1 MAEPQVTGPA
11 ASTDRRGA
19 ILGGIML
26 AGLGVLAVWL
36 LAVVF
41 IARSGTASASPTP
54 NPSNFTYAS
63 VKAAPP
69 LTLTDQDGQS
79 FSLTS
84 LRGHPVLVFFG
95 YTHCPDVCPA
105 TVGIV
110 NESVAAA
117 GAGPRAVF
125 VSIDPER
132 DNTPAMKSY
141 LKYLPPFYTGLS
153 GTPDEIQQNAQGWGV
168 KYAKIETD
176 AAGGY
181 AMAHTADLYLV
192 DAQGRLRAHFP
203 FGTQAGPVTA
213 ALKALLA
220 ETPVPTDAPA
230 TAAPTG
236 GTPTSA
242 PATATPSAVPGA
254 LVARVISSAVWAGGP
269 SPVILTVGDGTGRL
283 LDGTVPID
291 VTVTGAGGAA
301 AGGPVRAVA
310 VKPWGE
316 QVVYYVATV
325 TIPSPGEWQ
334 LAIQSGDGRTASVA
348 VDAMDQGTSAPLGAM
363 APDVHTPTLAD
374 VGGVV
379 RAVTTQP
386 DPDPRLS
393 QTSTSDARAGGSPY
407 VIIIDSARFKVSP
420 LCGRAL
426 VMVRYLLDRWP
437 NVVFIHLEPFEY
449 QVITEEPVLSGD
461 IANPPLN
468 QWARAFG
475 LGDTVWPAV
484 KMPWAFV
491 VDGQGIVRAK
501 YEGIIGSTDVDV
513 IVSLITGNG
522 VIGG

>member
-1 MAEPQVTGPA
+1 MAEP
-11 ASTDRRGA
+11 TDRGA
-19 ILGGIML
+19 AMLGGVML

-41 IARSGTASASPTP
+41 MARSGMAAASPTP
-54 NPSNFTYAS
+54 NPSDFTYAD
-63 VKAAPP
+63 VRAAP
-69 LTLTDQDGQS
+69 LLQLTDQGGS
-79 FSLTS
+79 PFSLSS
-84 LRGHPVLVFFG
+84 LQGHPVLVFFG

-132 DNTPAMKSY
+132 DSLAAMKSY
-141 LKYLPPFYTGLS
+141 LKYLPTFYTGLS
-153 GTPDEIQQNAQGWGV
+153 GTPDEIRQNAQRWGV
-168 KYAKIETD
+168 KYAKVATGS
-176 AAGGY
+176 AAGY

-213 ALKALLA
+213 ALKMLLA
-220 ETPVPTDAPA
+220 ETPPSDAPA
-230 TAAPTG
+230 TDAPTG
-236 GTPTSA
+236 GPPTASALPAAPTPV
-242 PATATPSAVPGA
+242 PSAVPGA
-254 LVARVISSAVWAGGP
+254 LAARVVSSAVWAGGP
-269 SPVILTVGDGTGRL
+269 SPVILTVGDTAGQL
-283 LDGTVPID
+283 LDGTMPVD
-291 VTVTGAGGAA
+291 VTVTGAAGAS
-301 AGGPVRAVA
+301 AGPAVRAVA

-325 TIPSPGEWQ
+325 SIPSPGEW
-334 LAIQSGDGRTASVA
+334 LLVLQSGDGRTGSVA
-348 VDAMDQGTSAPLGAM
+348 VDALDQGLSAPLGM
-363 APDVHTPTLAD
+363 LAPDIHTPTLAD
-374 VGGVV
+374 VNGVI

-386 DPDPRLS
+386 NPDLRLS
-393 QTSTSDARAGGSPY
+393 QTSTSDARAAGKPY
-407 VIIIDSARFKVSP
+407 VIVIDSARFKVSP

-437 NVVFIHLEPFEY
+437 DVAFIHLEPFEY

-461 IANPPLN
+461 IMSPPLN

-475 LGDTVWPAV
+475 LGDAVWPAV

-491 VDGQGIVRAK
+491 VDGQGVVRAK

-513 IVSLITGNG
+513 IVSLIAGNG